1 MNIKR
6 NLFVFLVVFFI
17 AAFTSCATLQ
27 TNWKTD
33 AVNIE
38 KDIAASKKDG
48 IIVFTA
54 SDSNELC
61 KKLTEEV
68 FIEKFFSEAS
78 KSFLLYN
85 VDIVKNE
92 SLMPSKE
99 LEKNYV
105 LFSQYNILEV
115 PHLCVLNKDG
125 DAYHS
130 ELIPFE
136 ITTPESFTKYL
147 KQIQHKGEK
156 VSILKS
162 KIETA
167 QGSDKIKAI
176 DEFFNSV
183 YFVDSAKYKHLFEEG
198 IKNDPEN
205 KSGLT
210 GKFILAK
217 TQLNIDALLLQKKY
231 SEAIEEF
238 INILNPEILNAE
250 ESQSVWCN
258 VAYIAALSQNY
269 TKAEIIA
276 FLENALKAAPFS
288 LRANDIKA
296 DIDYLQNR

>member
-1 MNIKR
+1 MRGK
-6 NLFVFLVVFFI
+6 LFVSLLVFFT
-17 AAFTSCATLQ
+17 AVFTGCATIQ
-27 TNWKTD
+27 TDWKTD
-33 AVNIE
+33 AGNIE

-48 IIVFTA
+48 VIVFTA
-54 SDSNELC
+54 SDSNDVC
-61 KKLTEEV
+61 KKLTEDV
-68 FIEKFFSEAS
+68 FTEKFFSEAS

-92 SLMPSKE
+92 SLMSSKE
-99 LEKNYV
+99 LEKNYI

-136 ITTPESFTKYL
+136 ITTPESFIKYL
-147 KQIQHKGEK
+147 KEIQRKGEK
-156 VSILKS
+156 VSALKT
-162 KIETA
+162 KIEKV

-183 YFVDSAKYKHLFEEG
+183 YFVDSEKYRQFFEEG
-198 IKNDPEN
+198 IKSDPAN

-217 TQLNIDALLLQKKY
+217 TQLNIDELLLQKKY
-231 SEAIEEF
+231 GEAIEEF
-238 INILNPEILNAE
+238 TTILNSKILNAE

-258 VAYIAALSQNY
+258 IAYIAALSQTY
-269 TKAEIIA
+269 SKPEIIV
-276 FLENALKAAPFS
+276 FLENALNAAPSS
-288 LRANDIKA
+288 LRASDIKA
-296 DIDYLQNR
+296 DIEYLRKK

>member
-1 MNIKR
+1 MNIKGK
-6 NLFVFLVVFFI
+6 LFIFSFIFFAAVF
-17 AAFTSCATLQ
+17 TGCATVQ

-33 AVNIE
+33 AANIE

-48 IIVFTA
+48 VIVFTA
-54 SDSNELC
+54 SDSNDIC
-61 KKLTEEV
+61 KKLTEDV
-68 FIEKFFSEAS
+68 FTEKFFSEAS

-92 SLMPSKE
+92 SLMSSKE

-115 PHLCVLNKDG
+115 PHLCMLNKDG

-136 ITTPESFTKYL
+136 INTPESFTKYL
-147 KQIQHKGEK
+147 KQIQSKGEK
-156 VSILKS
+156 VSALKS
-162 KIETA
+162 KIETV

-183 YFVDSAKYKHLFEEG
+183 YFVDSAKYKYLFEEG

-205 KSGLT
+205 KSGLM
-210 GKFILAK
+210 GKFVLAK
-217 TQLNIDALLLQKKY
+217 TQLNIDELLLQKKY
-231 SEAIEEF
+231 GEAIEEF
-238 INILNPEILNAE
+238 IDILNSEVLNAE

-258 VAYIAALSQNY
+258 IAYIAALSQTY
-269 TKAEIIA
+269 TKPEIIA
-276 FLENALKAAPFS
+276 FLENALKAAPS
-288 LRANDIKA
+288 GLRANDIKA
-296 DIDYLQNR
+296 DIEYLRKK

>member
-1 MNIKR
+1 MRGK
-6 NLFVFLVVFFI
+6 LFVSLLVFFT
-17 AAFTSCATLQ
+17 AVFTGCATIQ
-27 TNWKTD
+27 TDWKTD
-33 AVNIE
+33 AGNIE

-48 IIVFTA
+48 VIVFTA
-54 SDSNELC
+54 SDSNDVC
-61 KKLTEEV
+61 KKLTEDV
-68 FIEKFFSEAS
+68 FTEKFFSEAS

-92 SLMPSKE
+92 SLMSSKE
-99 LEKNYV
+99 LEKNYI

-136 ITTPESFTKYL
+136 ITTPESFIKYL
-147 KQIQHKGEK
+147 KEIQRKGEK
-156 VSILKS
+156 VSALKT
-162 KIETA
+162 KIEKV

-183 YFVDSAKYKHLFEEG
+183 YFVDSEKYRQFFEEG
-198 IKNDPEN
+198 IKSDPEN

-217 TQLNIDALLLQKKY
+217 TQLNIDELLLQKKY
-231 SEAIEEF
+231 GEAIEEF
-238 INILNPEILNAE
+238 TTILNSKILNAE

-258 VAYIAALSQNY
+258 IAYIAALSQTY
-269 TKAEIIA
+269 SKPEIIV
-276 FLENALKAAPFS
+276 FLENALNAAPSS
-288 LRANDIKA
+288 LRASDIKA
-296 DIDYLQNR
+296 DIEYLRKK

>member
-1 MNIKR
+1 MRGK
-6 NLFVFLVVFFI
+6 LFVSLLVFFT
-17 AAFTSCATLQ
+17 AVFTGCATVQ

-33 AVNIE
+33 AANIE
-38 KDIAASKKDG
+38 KDITASKKDG
-48 IIVFTA
+48 VIVFTA
-54 SDSNELC
+54 SDSNDIC
-61 KKLTEEV
+61 KKLTEDV
-68 FIEKFFSEAS
+68 FTEKFFSEAS

-92 SLMPSKE
+92 SLMSSKE
-99 LEKNYV
+99 LEKNYI

-136 ITTPESFTKYL
+136 ITTPESFIKYL
-147 KQIQHKGEK
+147 KEIQRKGEK
-156 VSILKS
+156 VSALKT
-162 KIETA
+162 KIEKV

-183 YFVDSAKYKHLFEEG
+183 YFVDSEKYRQFFEEG
-198 IKNDPEN
+198 IKSDPEN

-217 TQLNIDALLLQKKY
+217 TQLDIDELLLQKKY
-231 SEAIEEF
+231 GEAIEEF
-238 INILNPEILNAE
+238 TTILNSKILNAE

-258 VAYIAALSQNY
+258 IAYIAALSQTY
-269 TKAEIIA
+269 SKPEIIV
-276 FLENALKAAPFS
+276 FLENALNAAPSS
-288 LRANDIKA
+288 LRASDIKA
-296 DIDYLQNR
+296 DIEYLRKK

>member
-1 MNIKR
+1 MRGK
-6 NLFVFLVVFFI
+6 LFVSLLVFFT
-17 AAFTSCATLQ
+17 AVFTGCATIQ
-27 TNWKTD
+27 TDWKTD
-33 AVNIE
+33 AGNIE

-48 IIVFTA
+48 VIVFTA
-54 SDSNELC
+54 SDSNDVC
-61 KKLTEEV
+61 KKLTEDV
-68 FIEKFFSEAS
+68 FTEKFFSEAS

-92 SLMPSKE
+92 SLMSSKE
-99 LEKNYV
+99 LEKNYI

-136 ITTPESFTKYL
+136 ITTPESFIKYL
-147 KQIQHKGEK
+147 KEIQRKGEK
-156 VSILKS
+156 VSALKT
-162 KIETA
+162 KIEKV

-183 YFVDSAKYKHLFEEG
+183 YFVDSEKYRQFFEEG
-198 IKNDPEN
+198 IKSDPAN

-217 TQLNIDALLLQKKY
+217 TQLNIDELLLQKKY
-231 SEAIEEF
+231 GEAIEEF
-238 INILNPEILNAE
+238 TTILNSKILNAE

-258 VAYIAALSQNY
+258 IAYIAALSQTY
-269 TKAEIIA
+269 SKPEIIV
-276 FLENALKAAPFS
+276 FLENALNAAPSS

-296 DIDYLQNR
+296 DIEYLRKK

>member
-1 MNIKR
+1 MRGK
-6 NLFVFLVVFFI
+6 LFVSLLVFFT
-17 AAFTSCATLQ
+17 AVFTGCATIQ
-27 TNWKTD
+27 TDWKTD
-33 AVNIE
+33 AGNIE

-48 IIVFTA
+48 VIVFTA
-54 SDSNELC
+54 SDSNDVC
-61 KKLTEEV
+61 KKLTEDV
-68 FIEKFFSEAS
+68 FTEKFFSEAS

-92 SLMPSKE
+92 SLMSSKE
-99 LEKNYV
+99 LEKNYI

-136 ITTPESFTKYL
+136 ITTPESFIKYL
-147 KQIQHKGEK
+147 KEIQRKGEK
-156 VSILKS
+156 VSALKT
-162 KIETA
+162 KIEKV

-183 YFVDSAKYKHLFEEG
+183 YFVDSEKYRQFFEEG
-198 IKNDPEN
+198 IKSDPEN

-217 TQLNIDALLLQKKY
+217 TQLDIDELLLQKKY
-231 SEAIEEF
+231 GEAIEEF
-238 INILNPEILNAE
+238 TTILNSKILNAE

-258 VAYIAALSQNY
+258 IAYIAALSQTY
-269 TKAEIIA
+269 SKPEIIV
-276 FLENALKAAPFS
+276 FLENALNAAPSS
-288 LRANDIKA
+288 LRASDIKA
-296 DIDYLQNR
+296 DIEYLRKK

>member
-1 MNIKR
+1 MDMRGK
-6 NLFVFLVVFFI
+6 LFVSLLVFFT
-17 AAFTSCATLQ
+17 AVFTGCATIQ
-27 TNWKTD
+27 TDWKTD
-33 AVNIE
+33 AGNIE

-48 IIVFTA
+48 VIVFTA
-54 SDSNELC
+54 SDSNDVC
-61 KKLTEEV
+61 KKLTEDV
-68 FIEKFFSEAS
+68 FTEKFFSEAS

-92 SLMPSKE
+92 SLMSSKE
-99 LEKNYV
+99 LEKNYI

-136 ITTPESFTKYL
+136 ITTPESFIKYL
-147 KQIQHKGEK
+147 KEIQRKGEK
-156 VSILKS
+156 VSALKT
-162 KIETA
+162 KIEKV

-183 YFVDSAKYKHLFEEG
+183 YFVDSEKYRQFFEEG
-198 IKNDPEN
+198 IKSDPAN

-217 TQLNIDALLLQKKY
+217 TQLNIDELLLQKKY
-231 SEAIEEF
+231 GEAIEEF
-238 INILNPEILNAE
+238 TTILNSKILNAE

-258 VAYIAALSQNY
+258 IAYIAALSQTY
-269 TKAEIIA
+269 SKPEIIV
-276 FLENALKAAPFS
+276 FLENALNAAPSS
-288 LRANDIKA
+288 LRASDIKA
-296 DIDYLQNR
+296 DIEYLRKK

>member
-1 MNIKR
+1 MDMRGK
-6 NLFVFLVVFFI
+6 LFVSLLVFFT
-17 AAFTSCATLQ
+17 AVFTGCATIQ
-27 TNWKTD
+27 TDWKTD
-33 AVNIE
+33 AGNIE

-48 IIVFTA
+48 VIVFTA
-54 SDSNELC
+54 SDSNDVC
-61 KKLTEEV
+61 KKLTEDV
-68 FIEKFFSEAS
+68 FTEKFFSEAS

-92 SLMPSKE
+92 SLMSSKE
-99 LEKNYV
+99 LEKNYI

-136 ITTPESFTKYL
+136 ITTPESFIKYL
-147 KQIQHKGEK
+147 KEIQRKGEK
-156 VSILKS
+156 VSALKT
-162 KIETA
+162 KIEKV

-183 YFVDSAKYKHLFEEG
+183 YFVDSEKYRQFFEEG
-198 IKNDPEN
+198 IKSDPEN

-217 TQLNIDALLLQKKY
+217 TQLDIDELLLQKKY
-231 SEAIEEF
+231 GEAIEEF
-238 INILNPEILNAE
+238 TTILNSKILNAE

-258 VAYIAALSQNY
+258 IAYIAALSQTY
-269 TKAEIIA
+269 SKPEIIV
-276 FLENALKAAPFS
+276 FLENALNAAPSS
-288 LRANDIKA
+288 LRASDIKA
-296 DIDYLQNR
+296 DIEYLRKK